1 MWCAAYHYSNWV
13 VLLSASGPS
22 SASPHL
28 ILSTLTLIMTPP
40 TLTLTLTLTTIINML
55 LMLLLPP
62 PTTTLILIDH
72 CVSVLFLYTH
82 LSFSSFYLVL

>member
-40 TLTLTLTLTTIINML
+40 TLTLIRTLTTIVNML
-55 LMLLLPP
+55 LPLLLLLPP

-72 CVSVLFLYTH
+72 CK
-82 LSFSSFYLVL
+82 